1 MPHVNTNQTTH
12 CTSHMSIHFC
22 LKRNNCA
29 QTTHTFRH
37 ISDCILQQMGRQM
50 GFTCLNIFPHMITFH
65 YFTACKP
72 NLRYQENKA
81 FFEKKSTV
89 SIQTK
94 QSHTRC
100 AAICFSSKLKPAA
113 CSLLLL
119 AVVAQW
125 RTKEPKT
132 LWHSLAL
139 SSTLWQAVAL
149 CGRRGQTQSETDTN
163 HPHADSR
170 QTDKLPIIGEL

>member
-139 SSTLWQAVAL
+139 CGRLWQAVADE
-149 CGRRGQTQSETDTN
+149 GKHKVKRTQTIRTPTQGKRTN
-163 HPHADSR
+163 CR
-170 QTDKLPIIGEL
+170 